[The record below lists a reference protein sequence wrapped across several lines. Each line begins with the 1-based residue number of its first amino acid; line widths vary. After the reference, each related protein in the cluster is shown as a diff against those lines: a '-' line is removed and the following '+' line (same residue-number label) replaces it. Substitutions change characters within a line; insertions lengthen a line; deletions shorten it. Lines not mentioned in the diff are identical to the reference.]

1 MIKRIKIHCSDFV
14 IDARDKELIEDI
26 LVDALLKMDI
36 VPNGEFGWE
45 IELLVSTDSY
55 IV

>member
-1 MIKRIKIHCSDFV
+1 MLKRIKIHCSDFV
-14 IDARDKELIEDI
+14 IDADKELIEDI

-45 IELLVSTDSY
+45 IELLVSTDSC